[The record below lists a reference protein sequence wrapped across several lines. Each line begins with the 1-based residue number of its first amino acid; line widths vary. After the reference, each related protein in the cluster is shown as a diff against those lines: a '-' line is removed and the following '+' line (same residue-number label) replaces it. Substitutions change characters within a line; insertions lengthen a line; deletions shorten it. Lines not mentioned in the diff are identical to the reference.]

1 MDDIDK
7 QNGATHTPV
16 RQVNIE
22 NDWRREMMTEETED
36 SITTQRE
43 RDPKAFAAELESIR
57 EVLRNYM
64 DHVSLRQAAREV
76 GMSATGLSNFVNGA
90 DPYVRTARKL
100 RRRLLHRPPE
110 SNVETLRGPLRQHAE
125 TGHSHRR

>member
-7 QNGATHTPV
+7 QNGAAHTPV

-36 SITTQRE
+36 SITTLRE
-43 RDPKAFAAELESIR
+43 RDPQAFAAELESIR

-100 RRRLLHRPPE
+100 RAWKAAHLGTVQSDDEE
-110 SNVETLRGPLRQHAE
+110 SG
-125 TGHSHRR
+125 